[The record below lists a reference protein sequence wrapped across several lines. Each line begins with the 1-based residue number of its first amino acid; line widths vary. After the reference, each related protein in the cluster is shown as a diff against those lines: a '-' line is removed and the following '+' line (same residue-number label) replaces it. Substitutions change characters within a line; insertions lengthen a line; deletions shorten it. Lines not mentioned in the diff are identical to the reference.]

1 MRRRWLILIAI
12 PCAAIFSAAA
22 QTPVSPYPAKAIRFV
37 VGFAAGG
44 PNDTLACVFRTKA
57 RLVGLRLTETL
68 GVPVTVD
75 NRPSADSLCL
85 KGF

>member
-44 PNDTLACVFRTKA
+44 PNDTLE

-75 NRPSADSLCL
+75 NRPGADSLCL